1 MINVSKC
8 TKKTNETKVKKA
20 PSSID
25 EANSINTVGNRVTI
39 KTDSGTISRPNI
51 PLTEITPDNNAFF
64 EERSNPL
71 SSKGN

>member
-1 MINVSKC
+1 MIKVSKC
-8 TKKTNETKVKKA
+8 TKETKAQKA
-20 PSSID
+20 PGTID
-25 EANSINTVGNRVTI
+25 EANSINTIGNRVTI